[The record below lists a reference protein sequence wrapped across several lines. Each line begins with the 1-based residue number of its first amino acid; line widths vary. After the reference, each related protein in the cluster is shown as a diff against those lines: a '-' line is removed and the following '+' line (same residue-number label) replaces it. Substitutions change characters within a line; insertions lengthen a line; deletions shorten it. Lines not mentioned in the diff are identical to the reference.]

1 MIDKSKCCWRWHRQK
16 RVPIT
21 CFALLIVLLTW
32 SGAVY
37 AQQRGDQRQTAYLKY
52 DNEAG
57 QQKNGTG
64 VDRSKKPH
72 AEQTTKLQKQANDLR
87 NLFHQEVTR
96 WGNAHQYHNRYN
108 GISYPLDYEY
118 NQAQGFGADVDRAVD
133 SAHNVGDYQSAIRL
147 ITADLT
153 HLQAM
158 EADAADKTLWFHAHA
173 SDIRLIR
180 YYHLTGTVVVVSFIK
195 QTCRIYQ
202 DGKLVKAF
210 QVTTGNF
217 DSPSPVGLW
226 HIFLRQSP
234 TVFRSSAPFGSHFWY
249 PATPIN
255 FAMEYH
261 VGGYYLHDSWWRTD
275 YGPGTNFPHYD
286 PNGNRYAAEGSH
298 GCINMP
304 YADAAWMYANT
315 HYGTAVITY

>member
-1 MIDKSKCCWRWHRQK
+1 MIDKSKCSYKWHTQK
-16 RVPIT
+16 RVFIL
-21 CFALLIVLLTW
+21 CFVFLIVLITW
-32 SGAVY
+32 SGVAY
-37 AQQRGDQRQTAYLKY
+37 AQQRVDQRQADYLKY
-52 DNEAG
+52 DKEPG
-57 QQKNGTG
+57 RQKTG
-64 VDRSKKPH
+64 DSANKPPKPG
-72 AEQTTKLQKQANDLR
+72 AEQMDHLHKQANDLR
-87 NLFHQEVTR
+87 NRFHQEVTH

-108 GISYPLDYEY
+108 GVSYPLDYEY

-133 SAHNVGDYQSAIRL
+133 NAHSVSDYQAAIKL
-147 ITADLT
+147 LTDNLT
-153 HLQAM
+153 HLHAM
-158 EADAADKTLWFHAHA
+158 EADAADKTSWFHAHA

-180 YYHLTGTVVVVSFIK
+180 YYHLAGTVVVVSFIE
-195 QTCRIYQ
+195 QVCRIYQ
-202 DGKLVKAF
+202 DGKLIKAF

-249 PATPIN
+249 PDTPIN

-261 VGGYYLHDSWWRTD
+261 AGGYYLHDSWWRTD

-304 YADAAWMYANT
+304 YVDAAWMYANT
-315 HYGTAVITY
+315 RNGTVVITY